1 MWRRLS
7 FLVNLSNSSGA
18 SQVLLVVKNTP
29 ANAGDTGDPGWI
41 PGWGKSPGG
50 GNGSPGEGNG
60 ILSWEIPWT
69 EEPDRLQSTG
79 SQTVGQD

>member
-1 MWRRLS
+1 M
-7 FLVNLSNSSGA
+7 
-18 SQVLLVVKNTP
+18 LLVVKNTP

-50 GNGSPGEGNG
+50 GNGSPEEGNG

-69 EEPDRLQSTG
+69 EEPGRLQSTG
-79 SQTVGQD
+79 SQTVGQDLAHRQLLLEGALPF